1 MTRCS
6 TSLLGRAGDLRQAA
20 ARYWPPCTRH
30 ANLDG
35 SSWWPH
41 LGCSCNC
48 CYPRDQWFVK
58 GKVAL
63 ISSPC
68 SMLTRRF
75 GNASRHFVNLLLLG
89 TYTVPTS
96 NRQPT
101 NDNVKSPHKTC
112 QSRWVFLVATP
123 RMQLQ
128 LLLSPGP
135 VVRQCEVALISSPC
149 SMLTR
154 RFGNAS
160 RHFVNL
166 LLLGTYTIP
175 TSNRQPTNDNVKSPH
190 PSLQA
195 LQKDPLRRR
204 TTEPT
209 TCSAGSNTLRGS
221 APLSATRPYGI
232 YPGLLYCTST
242 FRMSSGKS
250 ARSSSQSACE
260 VSRPGRQSQE
270 LPKIADCAR
279 VVDELWSRYVMAAK
293 TC

>member
-101 NDNVKSPHKTC
+101 NDNVKSPH
-112 QSRWVFLVATP
+112 
-123 RMQLQ
+123 
-128 LLLSPGP
+128 
-135 VVRQCEVALISSPC
+135 
-149 SMLTR
+149 
-154 RFGNAS
+154 
-160 RHFVNL
+160 
-166 LLLGTYTIP
+166 
-175 TSNRQPTNDNVKSPH
+175 

-209 TCSAGSNTLRGS
+209 TCSAGSNTLGGS